1 MCYGHFR
8 ISWKFFLHP
17 KTKFTNIFF
26 FKVKLALKQSLFKK
40 QTFLQCSTKAQKF
53 DTCMQEMTVGKYEVR
68 KLHIQCELCNS

>member
-1 MCYGHFR
+1 MA
-8 ISWKFFLHP
+8 ISEFPGNSFFTL
-17 KTKFTNIFF
+17 KQNSLTFF